1 MKAKSREAFSKNHI
15 HGGAVESNFR
25 HCDAKAKKSCR
36 ALQSLKLRPHR
47 GSHFSVSSSVSE
59 PASRKE
65 LVGFCSASSRRHR
78 CRKPRPE
85 APTLG
90 SSTRY
95 CGNRSKHVNPLPNWV
110 GLTLSGMYHLEGTRI
125 TYQQD
130 H

>member
-65 LVGFCSASSRRHR
+65 LVFALPPPAGIVVGNPDQRHQLW
-78 CRKPRPE
+78 E
-85 APTLG
+85 AQLDI
-90 SSTRY
+90 
-95 CGNRSKHVNPLPNWV
+95 VEIDPNMSIPC
-110 GLTLSGMYHLEGTRI
+110 LTGWG
-125 TYQQD
+125 
-130 H
+130 